1 MMEEIKVVVF
11 QGDSITDC
19 GRDRTQP
26 EHYGRGYA
34 HLAAAYLQGNYPGK
48 YVCYNKGI
56 SGNRVV
62 DLYARIKIDM
72 INLKPDYMSILIGIN
87 DVWHEYSSKNGVD
100 APKFERVYGMLVE
113 ELKEALPD
121 LKIMIMEPFVLP
133 GTATCTNEANP
144 GRWEYFTSEC
154 VLRQQAA
161 KRVAEKYGLLYVPL
175 QAMLDAACTKAPADY
190 WLFDGVHPTPAGN
203 ELIKQAWLKA
213 FETLA

>member
-1 MMEEIKVVVF
+1 
-11 QGDSITDC
+11 
-19 GRDRTQP
+19 
-26 EHYGRGYA
+26 
-34 HLAAAYLQGNYPGK
+34 
-48 YVCYNKGI
+48 
-56 SGNRVV
+56 
-62 DLYARIKIDM
+62 
-72 INLKPDYMSILIGIN
+72 
-87 DVWHEYSSKNGVD
+87 
-100 APKFERVYGMLVE
+100 MLVE

-175 QAMLDAACTKAPADY
+175 QAMLDVACTKAPADY
-190 WLFDGVHPTPAGN
+190 WLFDGVHPTPAGT